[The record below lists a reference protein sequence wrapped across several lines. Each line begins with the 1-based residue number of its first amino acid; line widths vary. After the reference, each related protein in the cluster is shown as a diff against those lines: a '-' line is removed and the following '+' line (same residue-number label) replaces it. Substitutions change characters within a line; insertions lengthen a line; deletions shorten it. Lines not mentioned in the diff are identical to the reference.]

1 MTLLI
6 IAGLFRRNAF
16 GKGSSSLN
24 FEGGEFKLAG
34 RLGLVK

>member
-1 MTLLI
+1 MIMGL

-24 FEGGEFKLAG
+24 FKGGEFKLAG